1 VGADDIVY
9 VTDIAMDRIYK
20 FSPDGTLLCSWGGSG
35 EEAGRFTGPMGIDV
49 GPGGLLFVA
58 DSHNHRVQI
67 FDALTPVQP
76 VSWGRIKSLYRE

>member
-1 VGADDIVY
+1 
-9 VTDIAMDRIYK
+9 
-20 FSPDGTLLCSWGGSG
+20 
-35 EEAGRFTGPMGIDV
+35 MGIDV